1 LYKYTYNYNCSYQS
15 EKAGMTERDI
25 RTGWMGKDGQEKEY
39 RKGKARTDGGKKQVR
54 KGK

>member
-1 LYKYTYNYNCSYQS
+1 
-15 EKAGMTERDI
+15 
-25 RTGWMGKDGQEKEY
+25 MGKDGQEKED